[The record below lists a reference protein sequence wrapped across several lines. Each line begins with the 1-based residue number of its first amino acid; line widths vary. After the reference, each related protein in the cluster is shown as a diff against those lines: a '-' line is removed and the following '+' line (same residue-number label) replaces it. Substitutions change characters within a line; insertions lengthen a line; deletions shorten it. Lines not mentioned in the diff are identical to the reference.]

1 MEGGGGAYGAAKA
14 GGAFDLIRFV
24 QQPQVLARI
33 VSAISNTTDRKYLV
47 LADLGFSGTRVA
59 GQGCGCA
66 TMAALSRDVAAG
78 AWRRESLPSGVLPAG
93 HALLLLLSAPGEAA
107 PGRVPAPACT
117 GEQGVAPGLPRSS
130 RTSPGPSCRFP
141 PTGLWTFL
149 WFIGFCFLTNQW
161 SWTQAEDVHI
171 LADSARA
178 AITFSFFSIFS
189 WGLLLTFAYK
199 RYKMGVEDFAQSYAD
214 PSPEVSTPYSS
225 YPNISHES
233 YQQPPFTHT
242 AEAPE
247 GYQPPP
253 VY

>member
-1 MEGGGGAYGAAKA
+1 PRTAQ
-14 GGAFDLIRFV
+14 V
-24 QQPQVLARI
+24 QQRQPWPLMP
-33 VSAISNTTDRKYLV
+33 L
-47 LADLGFSGTRVA
+47 
-59 GQGCGCA
+59 
-66 TMAALSRDVAAG
+66 
-78 AWRRESLPSGVLPAG
+78 
-93 HALLLLLSAPGEAA
+93 
-107 PGRVPAPACT
+107 
-117 GEQGVAPGLPRSS
+117 
-130 RTSPGPSCRFP
+130 P

-161 SWTQAEDVHI
+161 SWTRAEDVFI
-171 LADSARA
+171 GADSARA

-189 WGLLLTFAYK
+189 WALLLTFAYK
-199 RYKMGVEDFAQSYAD
+199 RYKMGVEDFVQSYAD
-214 PSPEVSTPYSS
+214 PSPEVSAPYSS